1 MEEDMKAETNGKLEA
16 WEQEIED
23 DFDAWQP
30 LPPDEKA
37 KLMAELS
44 KASVRKPVTVR
55 MDTRDLAALKNL
67 AEREG
72 LPYQTLLSSVLH
84 KYVSGS
90 LVDVNEARKVYLG
103 TSAPSA

>member
-1 MEEDMKAETNGKLEA
+1 MEEDMEAETNGKLEA

-30 LPPDEKA
+30 LPADEKA

-55 MDTRDLAALKNL
+55 MDTRDLAALKTL

-90 LVDVNEARKVYLG
+90 LVDVNEARKRM
-103 TSAPSA
+103 